1 MRRHGLMIIA
11 VLVLTAGCK
20 DDTEKVQPTVE
31 AISESVYAS
40 GTVKTS
46 DQYQAF
52 SSVNGI
58 VEDIFVAEGDKV
70 PKGAPLLKISNKAS
84 LLNVRNAQ
92 LTAENA
98 KLSENQQKLDE
109 AKMSLDFAK
118 AKLANDSSLL
128 ARKQHLWKQD
138 IGTRVELEQA
148 TLAYENAVVAYQ
160 SAKTRYDDLQRQ
172 LALNARQSSNN
183 LQISSTLADEY
194 IIKSEIDGRVF
205 TISKEIGELVN
216 VQSPVALLGDD
227 SRFYLELQVD
237 EYDIVR
243 IKTGQLVFVS
253 MDSYKGE
260 VFEAVVTRVI
270 PAMNERS
277 KSFTVVADFVSRPQ
291 VLYPFLTA
299 EANIVIQTKK
309 DALTIPR
316 QYLVDESFVLLENDE
331 KRAVVTGLK
340 DYEKVEIISGLA
352 AGEYIIKPEN

>member
-1 MRRHGLMIIA
+1 MIIA
-11 VLVLTAGCK
+11 VLMLTAGCK

-70 PKGAPLLKISNKAS
+70 TKGAPLLKISNKAS

-98 KLSENQQKLDE
+98 KLSENKQKLDE

-205 TISKEIGELVN
+205 TISKEVGELVS

-227 SRFYLELQVD
+227 SQFYLELQVD

-243 IKTGQLVFVS
+243 IETGQQVFVS

-277 KSFTVVADFVSRPQ
+277 KSFTVMADFASKPQ

-316 QYLVDESFVLLENDE
+316 QYLVDESSVLLENGE

-340 DYEKVEIISGLA
+340 DYEKVEIISGLSA
-352 AGEYIIKPEN
+352 DEYILTPEN